1 MITRF
6 DARLNPQAPAALSVF
21 RIVFGLLYFLHGTSK
36 VFGWPGGPK
45 VPTGSWPFWW
55 AGLIE
60 TVLGALITVGFAT
73 RPAAFIA
80 AGEMAVAFFTQHL
93 PGGFWPI
100 NNGGELAVLSASASC
115 CWCSPAPVSTASR
128 AGVGSRREPPHHAAA
143 AGAGK
148 RQLRSGPV
156 TPLPGPEPERTT
168 ARDTRDR
175 PCRAGST
182 GASDVRALANTG
194 TLACRCHRAG
204 RGDLEGWRSRRKVV
218 AGGVAT
224 PNRAHA
230 RGTAASRRP

>member
-36 VFGWPGGPK
+36 MFGWPGGPQ

-100 NNGGELAVLSASASC
+100 NNGGELAVLFC
-115 CWCSPAPVSTASR
+115 FGFLLL
-128 AGVGSRREPPHHAAA
+128 AGL
-143 AGAGK
+143 GAGTFSVDA
-148 RQLRSGPV
+148 RRGP
-156 TPLPGPEPERTT
+156 G
-168 ARDTRDR
+168 
-175 PCRAGST
+175 
-182 GASDVRALANTG
+182 
-194 TLACRCHRAG
+194 AG
-204 RGDLEGWRSRRKVV
+204 RPV
-218 AGGVAT
+218 AG
-224 PNRAHA
+224 R
-230 RGTAASRRP
+230 TAAPRRRFGLRR